1 MTQVTDTNL
10 DEAQRQKGDV
20 VSAEEGVEEH
30 LLDPAIEV
38 TLQLLHLGPNQLGGV
53 RMCVRRA
60 GVCGHVWRA
69 GKLLSEVL
77 SQQEEE
83 VTGAK

>member
-1 MTQVTDTNL
+1 MGEFIGGKAEYEISLNVTQVTDTNL

-53 RMCVRRA
+53 
-60 GVCGHVWRA
+60 
-69 GKLLSEVL
+69 
-77 SQQEEE
+77 
-83 VTGAK
+83 